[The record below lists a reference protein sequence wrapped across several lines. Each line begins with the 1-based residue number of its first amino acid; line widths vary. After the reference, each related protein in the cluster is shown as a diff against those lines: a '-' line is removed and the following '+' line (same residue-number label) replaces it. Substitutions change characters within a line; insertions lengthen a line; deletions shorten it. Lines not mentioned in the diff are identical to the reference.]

1 MFIGGYISAAG
12 LGLTCPEWPLCPNG
26 LLPNDEFLVEWI
38 HRFVAAT
45 TSVLVAV
52 TAVFSWR
59 SPNSNSKIRFT
70 SAFACGLIVVQISL
84 GALVIDTLLHA
95 VLEVTG
101 TSYIFHTTG
110 NHIVYVDL
118 YDLGSDGKT
127 LTYSFNI
134 STQSPFG
141 YIFIISIT
149 IGAIMLAIVIGIV
162 YIPKAAPK
170 FMRRT

>member
-52 TAVFSWR
+52 TAVFSWS

-70 SAFACGLIVVQISL
+70 SAYLRVGL
-84 GALVIDTLLHA
+84 
-95 VLEVTG
+95 
-101 TSYIFHTTG
+101 
-110 NHIVYVDL
+110 
-118 YDLGSDGKT
+118 
-127 LTYSFNI
+127 
-134 STQSPFG
+134 
-141 YIFIISIT
+141 
-149 IGAIMLAIVIGIV
+149 
-162 YIPKAAPK
+162 
-170 FMRRT
+170 